1 MSKVETRTVSPDE
14 ADVRLD
20 RWFKRHYPDLTHV
33 HLQKLL
39 RTGQV
44 RVEGKRAEANTRLL
58 PGQTIRIP
66 PIQIAPPVVVSA
78 EGEKPAN
85 NKGARAELSDKEIAE
100 LRARVLYRDA
110 DVLVFNKPA
119 GLAVQ
124 GGTGTTKHL
133 DAMLDALTFDAD
145 ERPRL
150 VHRLDKDTSGVLV
163 LARNVWAAGKLT
175 EMFRGKDIRKIYWAA
190 TVGTPKPFQGKIDL
204 ALAKHPGSRGE
215 RVADPNEPSLRA
227 VTVYTVLE
235 NAGVRAAMVAMWPLT
250 GRTHQLRVHMASI
263 GTPILGDGK
272 YAGQDAFLSGSELPR
287 QVHLHARRIIVPH
300 PRGKSKGVIDA
311 TAPLPEHMLT
321 TWAYF
326 GFDANRKDDPF
337 EGLE

>member
-1 MSKVETRTVSPDE
+1 MSKVETRTVSADE
-14 ADVRLD
+14 TDIRLD
-20 RWFKRHYPDLTHV
+20 RWFKRHYPDVTHI

-44 RVEGKRAEANTRLL
+44 RVEGKRAEANTRLEA
-58 PGQTIRIP
+58 GQSIRIP
-66 PIQIAPPVVVSA
+66 PLQAPPPPA
-78 EGEKPAN
+78 PGEEGRVKTAKPLLTEKEA
-85 NKGARAELSDKEIAE
+85 AA

-110 DVLVFNKPA
+110 DVLVFDKPA

-124 GGTGTTKHL
+124 GGTGTSKHL
-133 DAMLDALTFDAD
+133 DAMLDALTFDAQ

-150 VHRLDKDTSGVLV
+150 VHRLDRDTSGALV

-215 RVADPNEPSLRA
+215 RVADENEPSLRA
-227 VTVYTVLE
+227 ITVYSVLE
-235 NAGVRAAMVAMWPLT
+235 NAGTRAAFVAMWPRT
-250 GRTHQLRVHMASI
+250 GRTHQLRVHMAGL

-272 YAGQDAFLSGSELPR
+272 YAGQDAFLSGTELPR
-287 QVHLHARRIIVPH
+287 QVHLHARRIILPH
-300 PRGKSKGVIDA
+300 PRGKGWIDA
-311 TAPLPEHMLT
+311 TAPLPDHMLK

-326 GFDANRKDDPF
+326 GFDSNRKDDPF
-337 EGLE
+337 EEVE